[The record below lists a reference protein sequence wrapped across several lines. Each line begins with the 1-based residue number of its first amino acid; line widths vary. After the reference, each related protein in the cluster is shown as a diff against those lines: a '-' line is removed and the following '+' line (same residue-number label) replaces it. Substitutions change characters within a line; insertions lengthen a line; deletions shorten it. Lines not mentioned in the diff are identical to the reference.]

1 MRSAIPSLNNSSLSI
16 SLMIGAIFCFASMDA
31 VAKYLMQE
39 IGPVQTIWARYTVQ
53 AVLVTVLILPR
64 INIYGKT
71 RYPKLQ
77 FFRSVAL
84 MLATTLFF
92 FAFSRLGLAEATA
105 LFNISPVLIT
115 LGAFLILKEKI
126 GRKRI
131 IGIGV
136 SLLGALIIIRPGSD
150 VFTIYALFPIGGAI
164 CYSAYN
170 LATRFV
176 GSDESP
182 WTSLF
187 YAALFGAVCYSVY
200 IAFHWTPMSTT
211 AIILT
216 VIIGLIGTAGHL
228 FLIKALSLGEASL
241 VAPFGYTSLL
251 FATMWGI
258 ILFNNYPD
266 FWTISGA
273 IVIVGAGVYVW
284 ARERATTPV

>member
-1 MRSAIPSLNNSSLSI
+1 
-16 SLMIGAIFCFASMDA
+16 MIGAIFCFASMDA

-39 IGPVQTIWARYTVQ
+39 IGPVQTIWARYTLQ
-53 AVLVTVLILPR
+53 AVIVTLALLPR
-64 INIYGKT
+64 INVYGKT
-71 RYPKLQ
+71 KYPKLQ
-77 FFRSVAL
+77 IFRSVAL
-84 MLATTLFF
+84 MMATTFF
-92 FAFSRLGLAEATA
+92 FLAISTLGLAEATA

-115 LGAFLILKEKI
+115 LGAFLFLREDI
-126 GRKRI
+126 GLRRA
-131 IGIGV
+131 IGILV
-136 SLLGALIIIRPGSD
+136 SLIGALIIIRPGSG
-150 VFTIYALFPIGGAI
+150 VFTIYALFPIGAAI
-164 CYSAYN
+164 CYSGYN

-187 YAALFGAVCYSVY
+187 YSALFGTVCFSLY
-200 IAFHWTPMSTT
+200 IVFNWTPMSTN

-216 VIIGLIGTAGHL
+216 IIIGLIGTAGHL
-228 FLIKALSLGEASL
+228 FLIKALTLGEASL

-258 ILFNNYPD
+258 ILFKTLPD

-284 ARERATTPV
+284 ARERTVKTNKS